1 MMWTV
6 WKLQEN
12 VKTWEILVYYI
23 NMKIEGFSAVMSK
36 MNFCG
41 KQKNKFYESLLQGTE
56 KWMDFWEVRRVAAC
70 LKI

>member
-36 MNFCG
+36 MSFCG

-56 KWMDFWEVRRVAAC
+56 EWMDFSGVGWVAAC